1 MKNFCVLAAVAA
13 VLALISPAESF
24 ARHVMIAGTLP
35 SGAVG
40 ARGAVQWQ
48 PLPTVAPAPAGNPTT
63 AAKIRLGKMLY
74 FDPRLSSTGTVSCF
88 SCHNIMEGGDD
99 HRPVSIGVE
108 AQRGG
113 RNAPTV
119 FNAAFLS
126 AQFWDGRA
134 ATLEDQAKGPPAN
147 PIEMGMKGLSEV
159 IDRIQRI
166 PGYRPYFE
174 QAFGSGDV
182 VTMDNAAKAIAAYE
196 RTLITPDSAY
206 DRYVRG
212 DHRVLTAQQIRGMNT
227 FAAVGCASCHQGPN
241 FSGPALP
248 LGQGFFMKFPV
259 YAQSPY
265 VAKYDLTKDLGR
277 YEVTHNAADRNVW
290 RVPGLR
296 NLAYTAPY
304 MHNGSVKS
312 LPEAVRVMASAQLN
326 RNLTAQ
332 QVGDITAFLQSL
344 TGPFPEQ
351 TMPRLPPTPGDLLG
365 R

>member
-1 MKNFCVLAAVAA
+1 MNTFNRRIAILFAGVLASGVAA
-13 VLALISPAESF
+13 AQ
-24 ARHVMIAGTLP
+24 GTIN
-35 SGAVG
+35 
-40 ARGAVQWQ
+40 WQ
-48 PLPTVAPAPAGNPTT
+48 PLPTVAPAPADNPTT
-63 AAKIRLGKMLY
+63 PAKIQLGKMLF

-126 AQFWDGRA
+126 VQFWDGRA
-134 ATLEDQAKGPPAN
+134 ATLEDQDKGPPVN
-147 PIEMGMKGLSEV
+147 PIEMGMKGLTEV
-159 IDRIQRI
+159 IYRIRLI

-174 QAFGSGDV
+174 QAFGSGEV
-182 VTMDNAAKAIAAYE
+182 VTMDNASKAIAAYE
-196 RTLITPDSAY
+196 RTLITPGSAY
-206 DRYVRG
+206 DRYVKG
-212 DHRVLTAQQIRGMNT
+212 DRTALTAQQIRGMNT

-241 FSGPALP
+241 FSGPPLP
-248 LGQGFFMKFPV
+248 MGQGFFMRFPV
-259 YAQSPY
+259 YPQSQY
-265 VAKYDLTKDLGR
+265 AAKYGLTQDLGR
-277 YEVTHNAADRNVW
+277 YEVTHNPADKNVW

-296 NLAYTAPY
+296 NLVYTAPY
-304 MHNGSVKS
+304 MHNGSVKT
-312 LPEAVRVMASAQLN
+312 LPEAVRVMGSAQLN
-326 RNLTAQ
+326 RNLTEQ

-344 TGPFPEQ
+344 TGPFPVQ